1 MKNSKL
7 IKFLIAILL
16 IACVATVAV
25 ACDKPGDGGDS
36 GNKKPQHV
44 LTFISEGEQIPP
56 IIAVEGDT
64 ITPPVA
70 PQKDNMRFVGW
81 FLNNKGE
88 SVTLPTVMP
97 GEDRIY
103 FGRYETVG
111 TDEKPPQ
118 IPEDYNL
125 KLNEKDGTNT
135 LYLKGADVYLLYN
148 NSVIVSE
155 LTADGDYAEFDI
167 NKKEYCAVIDYDS
180 QSFGLYEYAIS
191 RDAYPLHLPT
201 DNTFNFERCLYF
213 EENGKFKILGYSSEA
228 NWVNGTYTTYSSATQ
243 EFDLTVVTDNTYG
256 LFTDCRIRLNKTVRL
271 SEDTNELVIYNAYNI
286 FDESIFGSFTYS
298 SQSLTL
304 DGYGYAAYN
313 DGEGNVINGVCEPT
327 SVTGFQDS
335 FVNFID
341 ADTGKDFLFVINAGD
356 DQSLFL
362 PIGTEVGLYRIFDI
376 TEQKAGSYYFLLNGA
391 GTLYVFYGERTAF
404 YPETEI
410 AEGTY
415 EISESG
421 EFTYKLT
428 NVLNDSYMNDTFRN
442 GFNFKLTTYGS
453 GLYETNA
460 FTVYDESI
468 AGVWSAENG
477 ASTITLDGYGSATH
491 NDGGNAFTGV
501 IQRYKDLLLITADD
515 QSQRVFRVTEGETVT
530 YRQIGL
536 EVGNY
541 FLYSYVKGLKE
552 TEHVYFDGENRAS
565 LYVYDE
571 AQKEF
576 VIEKS
581 GTYAPTANSGEYEL
595 TFSSNDKIKIATRQ
609 INFGS
614 LYYPDWKAVYIEYD
628 AAMSGTYK
636 NSAGTATLVLDG
648 YGLKGTY
655 TDEKGVTYTGEFA
668 KEWNLIT
675 FLAFDEEGYTDVI
688 TFKVTGSIIERK
700 EKIAGVYYTYSP
712 GSDIVSDY
720 VRLFLDGDGNAMLSE
735 YDAATDSY
743 SGTNAAY
750 TYDAENDEYTL
761 TPDGGDAFKLRLA
774 EHNGDN
780 VYIVFNQN
788 WKGEYI
794 DEDNRTLV
802 LDGYG
807 NAEYRDETVPCT
819 VFGTNYDNVTFNWFG
834 EKKTFVLNKTD
845 NTFATTTKPVGIY
858 YTYSMGTIS
867 GYSRLVITEDDAIEL
882 QVFSLLSNAYE
893 VANRGAYSKN
903 GDVYT
908 FTSASGGESFT
919 FKLAQV
925 GAYDVYRSNDEYAS
939 TLTST
944 AQILGQT
951 KTLTLVLDGYGSA
964 TYTFYDEEDGRA
976 RTRTGYYYYDKEEDL
991 LVFIATGESGEEYAT
1006 YIMIVDWTENSFEI
1020 MSEN

>member
-44 LTFISEGEQIPP
+44 LTFIIEGEQIPP

-415 EISESG
+415 EIS
-421 EFTYKLT
+421 
-428 NVLNDSYMNDTFRN
+428 
-442 GFNFKLTTYGS
+442 
-453 GLYETNA
+453 
-460 FTVYDESI
+460 
-468 AGVWSAENG
+468 
-477 ASTITLDGYGSATH
+477 
-491 NDGGNAFTGV
+491 
-501 IQRYKDLLLITADD
+501 
-515 QSQRVFRVTEGETVT
+515 
-530 YRQIGL
+530 
-536 EVGNY
+536 
-541 FLYSYVKGLKE
+541 
-552 TEHVYFDGENRAS
+552 
-565 LYVYDE
+565 
-571 AQKEF
+571 
-576 VIEKS
+576 
-581 GTYAPTANSGEYEL
+581 
-595 TFSSNDKIKIATRQ
+595 
-609 INFGS
+609 
-614 LYYPDWKAVYIEYD
+614 
-628 AAMSGTYK
+628 
-636 NSAGTATLVLDG
+636 
-648 YGLKGTY
+648 
-655 TDEKGVTYTGEFA
+655 
-668 KEWNLIT
+668 
-675 FLAFDEEGYTDVI
+675 
-688 TFKVTGSIIERK
+688 
-700 EKIAGVYYTYSP
+700 
-712 GSDIVSDY
+712 
-720 VRLFLDGDGNAMLSE
+720 
-735 YDAATDSY
+735 
-743 SGTNAAY
+743 
-750 TYDAENDEYTL
+750 
-761 TPDGGDAFKLRLA
+761 
-774 EHNGDN
+774 
-780 VYIVFNQN
+780 
-788 WKGEYI
+788 
-794 DEDNRTLV
+794 
-802 LDGYG
+802 
-807 NAEYRDETVPCT
+807 
-819 VFGTNYDNVTFNWFG
+819 
-834 EKKTFVLNKTD
+834 
-845 NTFATTTKPVGIY
+845 
-858 YTYSMGTIS
+858 
-867 GYSRLVITEDDAIEL
+867 
-882 QVFSLLSNAYE
+882 
-893 VANRGAYSKN
+893 
-903 GDVYT
+903 
-908 FTSASGGESFT
+908 
-919 FKLAQV
+919 
-925 GAYDVYRSNDEYAS
+925 
-939 TLTST
+939 
-944 AQILGQT
+944 
-951 KTLTLVLDGYGSA
+951 
-964 TYTFYDEEDGRA
+964 
-976 RTRTGYYYYDKEEDL
+976 
-991 LVFIATGESGEEYAT
+991 
-1006 YIMIVDWTENSFEI
+1006 
-1020 MSEN
+1020 